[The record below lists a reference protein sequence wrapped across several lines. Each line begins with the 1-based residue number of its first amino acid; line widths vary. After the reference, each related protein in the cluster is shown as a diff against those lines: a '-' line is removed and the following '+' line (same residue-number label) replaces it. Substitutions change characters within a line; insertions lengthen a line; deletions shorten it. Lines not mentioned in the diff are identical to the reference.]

1 MTARPFTD
9 LTTVTAVGDGIFTAT
24 IDPVW
29 TIGPKVHGGCMM
41 AVCAAAAQQAIGSE
55 SELAPVAVSANYLN
69 APEPGEVQ
77 LTTTVRKH
85 GRQVALVDVQLS
97 QDGRAAVSCA
107 VTLGPLDAKPPRL
120 QESLAVSYLPV
131 EPPADAVRVTAGQ
144 VVGELVHVA
153 QGCDFFLD
161 AATPFLSGEEGD
173 PINRMWLRPF
183 ADDEANP
190 DTALLFA
197 LMAGDI
203 TPPVTMNQG
212 HFGWTPTVQ
221 LTTYVRRR
229 PAPGW
234 LRVQASS
241 TVVGETWFEEDH
253 VILDSTGQVVV
264 QSRQLAMLPKGM

>member
-1 MTARPFTD
+1 M
-9 LTTVTAVGDGIFTAT
+9 
-24 IDPVW
+24 
-29 TIGPKVHGGCMM
+29 
-41 AVCAAAAQQAIGSE
+41 
-55 SELAPVAVSANYLN
+55 
-69 APEPGEVQ
+69 
-77 LTTTVRKH
+77 
-85 GRQVALVDVQLS
+85 
-97 QDGRAAVSCA
+97 
-107 VTLGPLDAKPPRL
+107 
-120 QESLAVSYLPV
+120 SYLPV
-131 EPPADAVRVTAGQ
+131 EPPADAVPVTGGHA
-144 VVGELVHVA
+144 VGEIVHVA
-153 QGCDFFLD
+153 QGCEFLLD
-161 AATPFLSGEEGD
+161 GATPFLSGEEGD
-173 PINRMWLRPF
+173 PVNRMWLRPF

-264 QSRQLAMLPKGM
+264 QSRQLAMLPKGV